1 MFEYILYT
9 MPCKKKKKKGSSGY
23 MAYIKLLPFTRMKL
37 KGRDLG
43 SAQEADLVFY
53 NSFRASILGWKQTA
67 ALNFLQH
74 GLFIISSPVLFYRQ
88 TPFIVIALPPFLLST
103 NF

>member
-9 MPCKKKKKKGSSGY
+9 MLCKKKAVQGY
-23 MAYIKLLPFTRMKL
+23 MVYLRLLPFTRMKL

-53 NSFRASILGWKQTA
+53 NSFRASILGWKQ
-67 ALNFLQH
+67 
-74 GLFIISSPVLFYRQ
+74 
-88 TPFIVIALPPFLLST
+88 LP
-103 NF
+103 